1 MNDLLGLVEQHV
13 RESRAE
19 LADIEHASG
28 RLVRHLDEIDR
39 LLRQLGTTEN
49 PVAAGA
55 SAQDAHGKGLTGKLQ
70 AVGLQ
75 LDIQVL
81 GAKYSAQR
89 IELALGQSQVSTI
102 DEAAH
107 FAFAPTAQRDQPTVM
122 RFQIEQRQAAT
133 APCRT
138 VLRRH
143 QPAQVAVALAA
154 LAQKTEWSA
163 IDDDLSTEDRG
174 QSFLTCC
181 FVKARQARG
190 ISRIDQPDG
199 LISR

>member
-55 SAQDAHGKGLTGKLQ
+55 SAQDVHGKGLTGKLQ

-75 LDIQVL
+75 LD
-81 GAKYSAQR
+81 K
-89 IELALGQSQVSTI
+89 ALGS
-102 DEAAH
+102 
-107 FAFAPTAQRDQPTVM
+107 
-122 RFQIEQRQAAT
+122 
-133 APCRT
+133 
-138 VLRRH
+138 VL
-143 QPAQVAVALAA
+143 
-154 LAQKTEWSA
+154 
-163 IDDDLSTEDRG
+163 
-174 QSFLTCC
+174 
-181 FVKARQARG
+181 VK
-190 ISRIDQPDG
+190 
-199 LISR
+199 